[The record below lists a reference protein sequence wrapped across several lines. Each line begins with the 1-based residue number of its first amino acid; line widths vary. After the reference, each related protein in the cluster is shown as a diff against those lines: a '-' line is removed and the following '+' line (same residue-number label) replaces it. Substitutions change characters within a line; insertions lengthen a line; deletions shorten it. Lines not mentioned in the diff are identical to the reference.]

1 MKTFNCLFLILFLT
15 SLLQAQKVQEI
26 FYHTIEISKAIGD
39 LNHDNLEDS
48 VMVIQD
54 TIAENQAYKLQ
65 IYFAQ
70 RNGNYTLYL
79 ETGNP
84 LLPNYPQEKNEYNN
98 NPQFSQIYIHEG
110 NLYVRHKQPRSHFE
124 HYFRFQNEA
133 FFLVGFNK
141 EVNDSLGILTK
152 SYFNLLKGEFIVQKE
167 RFSTGEIIHSEKE
180 YRLINPLPKLQDFK
194 PLSKEFF

>member
-1 MKTFNCLFLILFLT
+1 MKTISSLFFILFLT

-54 TIAENQAYKLQ
+54 TITEDQAYKLQ

-70 RNGNYTLYL
+70 PNGNYTLYL
-79 ETGNP
+79 ETSNP
-84 LLPNYPQEKNEYNN
+84 LLPKSSQEKNEFDN
-98 NPQFSQIYIHEG
+98 NPQFSQIYIHEED
-110 NLYVRHKQPRSHFE
+110 LYVCHKQLKGHFE

-133 FFLVGFNK
+133 FFLVGFKK
-141 EVNDSLGILTK
+141 ELNDSLGILTQ
-152 SYFNLLKGEFIVQKE
+152 SNFNLLKGEFIVQKE
-167 RFSTGEIIHSEKE
+167 RFSTGEIIHSEKQ

-194 PLSKEFF
+194 PLSNEFF